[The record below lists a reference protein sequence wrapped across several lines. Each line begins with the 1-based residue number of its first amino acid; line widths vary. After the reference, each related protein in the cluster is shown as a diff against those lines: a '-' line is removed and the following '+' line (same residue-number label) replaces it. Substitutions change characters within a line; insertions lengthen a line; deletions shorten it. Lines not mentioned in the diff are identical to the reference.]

1 MSLPFD
7 YARCFDDLCPRRD
20 ECPRWLER
28 ENRGPRTP
36 CVSTLRCMPGCLM
49 WDGAQELMGGHSLRS
64 QSNSK

>member
-7 YARCFDDLCPRRD
+7 YARCFDDLCPRRE

-49 WDGAQELMGGHSLRS
+49 WDGEVPT
-64 QSNSK
+64 